1 VSHVE
6 DTGQQVQ
13 VAIGTRVEIELISE
27 SGEAEHL
34 AFDIVT
40 DAEADFARGHLGVT
54 TPLARAIVGHTA
66 GSRLPYR
73 VGDAVEVRILSVDP
87 PKDPPSTT
95 TPPPDLEAQR
105 QAIISKA
112 VARSEVLND
121 VAFALAA
128 GSKWGD
134 YDPEAV
140 PPERRIPSPK
150 SDAQG

>member
-1 VSHVE
+1 M
-6 DTGQQVQ
+6 GQPAQVTL
-13 VAIGTRVEIELISE
+13 GKSVEIELVSE
-27 SGEAEHL
+27 SGETERL

-54 TPLARAIVGHTA
+54 TPLARAIMGHTA
-66 GSRLPYR
+66 GSLLPYH
-73 VGDAVEVRILSVDP
+73 VGDAVEVRILSVGLP
-87 PKDPPSTT
+87 EVSQGATPSS
-95 TPPPDLEAQR
+95 PDLDAQR

-140 PPERRIPSPK
+140 PPERRIPAPK
-150 SDAQG
+150 SGAQS